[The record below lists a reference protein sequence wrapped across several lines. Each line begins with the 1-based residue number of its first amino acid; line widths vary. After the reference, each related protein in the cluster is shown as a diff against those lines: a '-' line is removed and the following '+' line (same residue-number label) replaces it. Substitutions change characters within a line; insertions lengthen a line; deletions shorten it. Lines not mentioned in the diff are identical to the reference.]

1 MVDKNDNQKPDDKTI
16 KLRIRSNTEDIILKE
31 KKETQFMT
39 VLIYL
44 HRNTQIVTRYTCFY
58 YQGQQPVQFYD
69 QKMRD
74 VWGSKFV
81 PQANTDPS
89 KDISMKID
97 CKPSSVDKAKLSSQ
111 MSNFTQEKPKPM
123 LIDSVPVN
131 NNKSSEK
138 KIDKEHVAIEKIF
151 RISLSEKENFLYLKQ
166 YSESLSEKAFR
177 LNDLDSIVLTIITS
191 NEKVNIR

>member
-1 MVDKNDNQKPDDKTI
+1 
-16 KLRIRSNTEDIILKE
+16 
-31 KKETQFMT
+31 
-39 VLIYL
+39 
-44 HRNTQIVTRYTCFY
+44 
-58 YQGQQPVQFYD
+58 
-69 QKMRD
+69 MRD

-81 PQANTDPS
+81 PQTSTDPC
-89 KDISMKID
+89 KDISMKIE

-123 LIDSVPVN
+123 LIDSVPI

-166 YSESLSEKAFR
+166 YSESLNEKAFR

-191 NEKVNIR
+191 NEKVNIPLK

>member
-1 MVDKNDNQKPDDKTI
+1 
-16 KLRIRSNTEDIILKE
+16 
-31 KKETQFMT
+31 
-39 VLIYL
+39 
-44 HRNTQIVTRYTCFY
+44 
-58 YQGQQPVQFYD
+58 
-69 QKMRD
+69 MRD